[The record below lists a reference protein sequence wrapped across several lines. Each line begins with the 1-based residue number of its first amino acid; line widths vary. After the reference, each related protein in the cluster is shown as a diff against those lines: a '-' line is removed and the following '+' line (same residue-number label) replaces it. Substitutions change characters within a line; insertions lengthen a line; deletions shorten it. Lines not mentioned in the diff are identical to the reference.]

1 MFFGGL
7 ALLAA
12 GLLVEGGPSGAGARE
27 AALVVGLATLGSALP
42 LALFYLA
49 LTRAPAARVSAWF
62 LLIPP
67 LGVLSAWPLLGERPG
82 PRLLVGL
89 AAVCLGLW
97 LVLARGRGEGGLVE
111 SPPSP

>member
-1 MFFGGL
+1 
-7 ALLAA
+7 
-12 GLLVEGGPSGAGARE
+12 VEGAPSAGGARE
-27 AALVVGLATLGSALP
+27 AALVVGLAILGSALP

-49 LTRAPAARVSAWF
+49 LARAPAARVSAWF

-82 PRLLVGL
+82 PRLLAGL

-97 LVLARGRGEGGLVE
+97 LVLARGRAEGGLVE
-111 SPPSP
+111 SPPPP